1 MKSVLCPADPP
12 GSSFRGTRGKTEQ
25 NHSEEQGQKV
35 LTKPMGENPDP
46 SEKKHLHTGSQAF
59 TSVDKGLLSDLFSIS
74 IGFSH
79 SLLEGKEISVTI
91 ML

>member
-1 MKSVLCPADPP
+1 
-12 GSSFRGTRGKTEQ
+12 
-25 NHSEEQGQKV
+25 
-35 LTKPMGENPDP
+35 MGEKPVP

-91 ML
+91 TL